1 MWMASPPEVHSGLLS
16 SGPGAGPMLASAAAW
31 KSLSGEYASAAAEL
45 AGLVGA
51 VPQVWWGPAEQSYA
65 AANKRYLAWLTQ
77 VSADYARQAALVDVV
92 VAAYG
97 AAVAAMPSLVELAA
111 NHTVHAVLSGADPNQ
126 VVAVEESP
134 KVVVTSVEE
143 TLVEGPMVSQ
153 TQQPQGSGVVD

>member
-1 MWMASPPEVHSGLLS
+1 MDGLAAGGALGLLS

-65 AANKRYLAWLTQ
+65 AANERYLAWLTQ
-77 VSADYARQAALVDVV
+77 VSADYARQATLVDVV

-111 NHTVHAVLSGADPNQ
+111 NHTVHAVLSATNFF
-126 VVAVEESP
+126 
-134 KVVVTSVEE
+134 
-143 TLVEGPMVSQ
+143 
-153 TQQPQGSGVVD
+153 GSIRSRLP